1 MPGITT
7 TSTNLVSENGAIG
20 LIHAEP
26 VAKIARELDSLSV
39 VAEVINRTHDLRLIM
54 QTALDQVTGI
64 LGIAHGLAYRLT
76 NRAEVP
82 EEQCLSLVAWR
93 GYSDLFLRQF
103 SMMPL
108 YGSFAAQAASTGQP
122 LVWRVADYP
131 NPRLR
136 QAYVAEDIQLGMT
149 IPLMAHG
156 QLVGTFS
163 LGVGEV
169 RAFSSADLQFL
180 KLIGEQTS
188 TAIEMSRLSEAAD
201 QAIIAGEASHLARTL
216 HDSVTQHL
224 YDMTLYA
231 ETIARLLDN
240 DETTQAANYV
250 QSMHAAAL
258 EALHEMH
265 LLVSELHPPELTKVG
280 LAAALQAR
288 LIALTGW
295 GGVAGE
301 FVVHGGEMATLL
313 PLIVQQELYLV
324 AQEALHNALKHAHAR
339 RIELTLSFA
348 PDQVALDVRDDGVG
362 FDAEAYR
369 GSDGS
374 GLHSM
379 RERIRRIGG
388 TLHIDSA
395 PGQGTHVHVTV

>member
-258 EALHEMH
+258 EALHERESLWCMA
-265 LLVSELHPPELTKVG
+265 VKWPPSCRSSCSRSSTWWPRKPC
-280 LAAALQAR
+280 
-288 LIALTGW
+288 TTPSNMPMP
-295 GGVAGE
+295 GGSSS
-301 FVVHGGEMATLL
+301 
-313 PLIVQQELYLV
+313 P
-324 AQEALHNALKHAHAR
+324 
-339 RIELTLSFA
+339 
-348 PDQVALDVRDDGVG
+348 
-362 FDAEAYR
+362 
-369 GSDGS
+369 
-374 GLHSM
+374 
-379 RERIRRIGG
+379 
-388 TLHIDSA
+388 
-395 PGQGTHVHVTV
+395 

>member
-1 MPGITT
+1 MPGTT
-7 TSTNLVSENGAIG
+7 TTFTSLVSDNRAMG
-20 LIHAEP
+20 LAHAEP
-26 VAKIARELDSLSV
+26 VAKLARALESLNV
-39 VAEVINRTHDLRLIM
+39 VAEMANRTHDLRLIM

-64 LGIAHGLAYRLT
+64 LGISHGLAYRLT
-76 NRAEVP
+76 NTAEMP
-82 EEQCLSLVAWR
+82 EEQCLTLVAWR
-93 GYSDLFLRQF
+93 GYSETFLRQF

-108 YGSFAAQAASTGQP
+108 RGSFAAQAASTGQP
-122 LVWRVADYP
+122 LLWPVADYP
-131 NPRLR
+131 NLRLR

-163 LGVGEV
+163 LGVGEM
-169 RAFSSADLQFL
+169 RAFSPFELQFL

-188 TAIEMSRLSEAAD
+188 TAIEMARLREAAD
-201 QAIIAGEASHLARTL
+201 QATMAGEASHLARTL

-240 DETTQAANYV
+240 DETTLAANYV
-250 QSMHAAAL
+250 QSTHASAL

-265 LLVSELHPPELTKVG
+265 LLASELHPPELTKVG

-295 GGVAGE
+295 GGVTGE
-301 FVVHGGEMATLL
+301 FVVHGGEMAALL
-313 PLIVQQELYLV
+313 SLIVQQELYLV
-324 AQEALHNALKHAHAR
+324 AQEALHNALKHGHAR
-339 RIELTLSFA
+339 RIELALSFA
-348 PDQVALDVRDDGVG
+348 PAQVALDVRDDGVG
-362 FDAEAYR
+362 FDTDAYH
-369 GSDGS
+369 GADGS

-395 PGQGTHVHVTV
+395 PGRGTHVHVTV